1 MYPITGLKT
10 IIQIQRGCNN
20 ARSDTFKRVNQFTE
34 KYLNSGS
41 SPVQCDARAMAK
53 PSRGLN
59 HPQLGRLIIPAA
71 YVSDWDEDP
80 ERYVI

>member
-1 MYPITGLKT
+1 
-10 IIQIQRGCNN
+10 
-20 ARSDTFKRVNQFTE
+20 
-34 KYLNSGS
+34 
-41 SPVQCDARAMAK
+41 MAK

-80 ERYVI
+80 ERYVV